1 MLDFMTKPRGPA
13 AKRPLGGQEAMRYAT
28 SMRWAAKSTLLM
40 ALMAASGCSWVRD
53 VTGWGEEEANR
64 PQPPGV
70 QQPYPNLATVPNR
83 TPNTGTTRQ
92 RLQIEEGL
100 LADRQNARHVSG
112 PVAGPER
119 PSSLP
124 PDPGVR
130 TTIIDPNRRVAPG
143 PRTAAATP
151 QAPQA
156 PRLGPGGAVG
166 SITYRPGSASLP
178 EGSGRL
184 IVRAAEFQRRLG
196 GMLVVVGSAAR
207 SEGDDATRRALAQ
220 QRANNVVN
228 GLLNLGVP
236 RDQVRASAG
245 AADAAR
251 VDIAIQP
258 AR

>member
-1 MLDFMTKPRGPA
+1 
-13 AKRPLGGQEAMRYAT
+13 MRYAT
-28 SMRWAAKSTLLM
+28 ARRGAATGVLL
-40 ALMAASGCSWVRD
+40 AGLLAVSGCSWVRD
-53 VTGWGEEEANR
+53 ATGWGEEEAKG
-64 PQPPGV
+64 PQPPGL
-70 QQPYPNLATVPNR
+70 QQPYPNLSTVPAR
-83 TPNTGTTRQ
+83 TPNTGTTRE

-112 PVAGPER
+112 PVAGLER

-130 TTIIDPNRRVAPG
+130 TAIIDPRAGPQPG
-143 PRTAAATP
+143 TRTAGAQPPGP

-166 SITYRPGSASLP
+166 SIAYQRGSASLP
-178 EGSGRL
+178 EGSGRV

-196 GMLVVVGSAAR
+196 GTIVVVGHAAK
-207 SEGDDATRRALAQ
+207 SEGDDAARRALAQ
-220 QRANNVVN
+220 QRAVNVAN
-228 GLLNLGVP
+228 GLLNLGVT
-236 RDQVRASAG
+236 RDQVRAGAG
-245 AADAAR
+245 NGDASR